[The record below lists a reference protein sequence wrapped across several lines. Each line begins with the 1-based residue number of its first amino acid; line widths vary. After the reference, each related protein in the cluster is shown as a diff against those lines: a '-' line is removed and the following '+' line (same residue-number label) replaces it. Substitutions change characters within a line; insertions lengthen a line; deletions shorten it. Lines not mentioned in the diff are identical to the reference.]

1 MRASELADSL
11 QLTFNG
17 AVVISIPSLTLPLVD
32 FVAQG
37 TPIPAI
43 EGTSA
48 AINLEPYKMAV
59 TTSLS
64 GEILRQQRS
73 DRASSV
79 ARERWP
85 GARCGDVPDTAAV
98 TEERP
103 PGLLNGIAAL
113 TPTAAVAGIKAEG
126 MIDVEGPG
134 RWETLGVISVSPL
147 EGREGTPGQS
157 YAPGVLSSQV
167 RLLCGAAGVSSGG

>member
-1 MRASELADSL
+1 MHQVLLE
-11 QLTFNG
+11 NVG
-17 AVVISIPSLTLPLVD
+17 
-32 FVAQG
+32 
-37 TPIPAI
+37 PALD
-43 EGTSA
+43 A
-48 AINLEPYKMAV
+48 AMF
-59 TTSLS
+59 S
-64 GEILRQQRS
+64 
-73 DRASSV
+73 
-79 ARERWP
+79 
-85 GARCGDVPDTAAV
+85 DTAAV

>member
-1 MRASELADSL
+1 FQAGELELRASELADSL

-17 AVVISIPSLTLPLVD
+17 AVAISIPSLTLPLVD

-59 TTSLS
+59 ITSLS

-79 ARERWP
+79 GCSTTLARHSMR
-85 GARCGDVPDTAAV
+85 RCFPT
-98 TEERP
+98 RP
-103 PGLLNGIAAL
+103 P
-113 TPTAAVAGIKAEG
+113 
-126 MIDVEGPG
+126 
-134 RWETLGVISVSPL
+134 
-147 EGREGTPGQS
+147 
-157 YAPGVLSSQV
+157 
-167 RLLCGAAGVSSGG
+167 

>member
-1 MRASELADSL
+1 LRASELADSL

-59 TTSLS
+59 ITSLS

-85 GARCGDVPDTAAV
+85 GARCGDVFRHGRRDRGAA
-98 TEERP
+98 
-103 PGLLNGIAAL
+103 
-113 TPTAAVAGIKAEG
+113 
-126 MIDVEGPG
+126 
-134 RWETLGVISVSPL
+134 S
-147 EGREGTPGQS
+147 
-157 YAPGVLSSQV
+157 
-167 RLLCGAAGVSSGG
+167 RLAKRHCGAHADSGGRRHQGRGHDRRRGTRAVGNVGRHLGLAA

>member
-1 MRASELADSL
+1 ME
-11 QLTFNG
+11 LTFNG

-48 AINLEPYKMAV
+48 DQPRTIQDGRDHLVERRDAAATAKRSCVKCCSTPLARRSMAMF
-59 TTSLS
+59 S
-64 GEILRQQRS
+64 
-73 DRASSV
+73 
-79 ARERWP
+79 
-85 GARCGDVPDTAAV
+85 DTAAV

-103 PGLLNGIAAL
+103 AGLPNGIAAL

-126 MIDVEGPG
+126 MIDVEDQGGGKRWASSRSRRLRGEKEPQGSLTRAWGP
-134 RWETLGVISVSPL
+134 EF
-147 EGREGTPGQS
+147 
-157 YAPGVLSSQV
+157 SS
-167 RLLCGAAGVSSGG
+167 

>member
-1 MRASELADSL
+1 ME
-11 QLTFNG
+11 LTFNG
-17 AVVISIPSLTLPLVD
+17 AVAISIPSLTLPLVD

-59 TTSLS
+59 ITSLS
-64 GEILRQQRS
+64 GEMLRGSNSEPIVRQVLLDNVGPALDAAMFS
-73 DRASSV
+73 
-79 ARERWP
+79 
-85 GARCGDVPDTAAV
+85 DTAAV

-103 PGLLNGIAAL
+103 AGLLNGIAAL
-113 TPTAAVAGIKAEG
+113 TPTAAVAGIEAEG

-134 RWETLGVISVSPL
+134 RWETLGRHL
-147 EGREGTPGQS
+147 G
-157 YAPGVLSSQV
+157 L
-167 RLLCGAAGVSSGG
+167 AA

>member
-17 AVVISIPSLTLPLVD
+17 AVAISIPSLTLPLVD
-32 FVAQG
+32 FLAQG

-59 TTSLS
+59 ITSLS

-79 ARERWP
+79 ARQRWP
-85 GARCGDVPDTAAV
+85 GARCGDVFRLAV

-134 RWETLGVISVSPL
+134 RWETLGVIPVSPL
-147 EGREGTPGQS
+147 EGRKGTPGQS

>member
-1 MRASELADSL
+1 M

-17 AVVISIPSLTLPLVD
+17 AVAISIPSLTLPLVD

-59 TTSLS
+59 ITSLS
-64 GEILRQQRS
+64 GEMLRGSNSEAIVRQVLLVNVGPALDAAMFS
-73 DRASSV
+73 
-79 ARERWP
+79 
-85 GARCGDVPDTAAV
+85 DTAAV

-113 TPTAAVAGIKAEG
+113 TPTAAVAGIEAEG
-126 MIDVEGPG
+126 MIDVGDQG
-134 RWETLGVISVSPL
+134 GGKRWASSRSRRLRGEKEPQGSLT
-147 EGREGTPGQS
+147 R
-157 YAPGVLSSQV
+157 AGVLSSQV